1 MPVYIG
7 PYSRDRVVLCS
18 GDAGPPSQE
27 KHPCKASDFFPRA
40 RWVTANKNVAERT
53 NCRFVILTTGRGMVD
68 PETVIEP
75 YNMHI
80 NDYPR
85 QVKKNWSHTA
95 RKVLG
100 SNQYDLLIL
109 YRGGCPDSYVPM
121 LQPILRNLNISLLT
135 FGRPNMYD
143 FDKLE
148 RMTNL
153 IIQGTT
159 YEELKPILSLTKR
172 LWFYPR

>member
-1 MPVYIG
+1 
-7 PYSRDRVVLCS
+7 
-18 GDAGPPSQE
+18 
-27 KHPCKASDFFPRA
+27 
-40 RWVTANKNVAERT
+40 
-53 NCRFVILTTGRGMVD
+53 MVD
-68 PETVIEP
+68 PGTVIEP
-75 YNMHI
+75 YDMHI

-85 QVKKNWSHTA
+85 QVKKNWSNTA

-100 SNQYDLLIL
+100 NNQYDILIL

-143 FDKLE
+143 FNNLE
-148 RMTNL
+148 RVTNL

-159 YEELKPILSLTKR
+159 YAELKPIVSLTKR